1 MTYVYMVVCMKVQI
15 NFKLDEDVVE
25 KLDERA
31 KEQHRSRTNLI
42 EKVLKEYLG
51 KNYWLW
57 VNLAE
62 LDIGDNLK
70 RGDEGFWSGCH
81 KNTTEGDQVLIYR
94 TSPNKHIKYLAEVI
108 EDAKEGNIPTKNG
121 EDEGYSCK
129 YVILESFCDELK
141 IKEMRNYDS
150 LSDWYPLKVSFIR
163 MKFEIKQKY
172 WNTLK
177 DILIT
182 KNPDTKN
189 SFR

>member
-1 MTYVYMVVCMKVQI
+1 MRTQI
-15 NFKLDEDVVE
+15 NFKLEDEDLK

-31 KEQHRSRTNLI
+31 NEEHRSRTNLI
-42 EKVLKEYLG
+42 EKVIKEYLG

-57 VNLAE
+57 VNVASM
-62 LDIGDNLK
+62 DIGDEME
-70 RGDEGFWSGCH
+70 RGDEEYWSGCH

-94 TSPNKHIKYLAEVI
+94 TSPHKHIKYLAEVV
-108 EDAKEGNIPTKNG
+108 EGAKEDIIDTKKG
-121 EDEGYSCK
+121 EEKGYNCK
-129 YVILESFCDELK
+129 FVVLESFENPLE
-141 IKEMRNYDS
+141 IGEMRNYDS
-150 LSDWYPLKVSFIR
+150 LSDWYPLKVSFIK

-177 DILIT
+177 DVLIT